1 MVQRAIVEL
10 EATIV
15 ELLSPKIYRVRIDSP
30 EFKGEL
36 IDVDQGSSF
45 YDGVVFY
52 KNQKVIIDYRRSNP
66 EKSKIT
72 YHL

>member
-1 MVQRAIVEL
+1 MVQKAIVEL
-10 EATIV
+10 EATVV
-15 ELLSPKIYRVRIDSP
+15 EQLSQKTYRVRIDSS

-52 KNQKVIIDYRRSNP
+52 KNQKVIVDYWRSHP
-66 EKSKIT
+66 EKSRIT